1 LLQDGILV
9 GNDPRVELRNK
20 NQILYIQFAKL
31 EDEGMYKCV
40 VSNRLEELSK
50 FITLQFR
57 GKL

>member
-1 LLQDGILV
+1 MRD
-9 GNDPRVELRNK
+9 K

-40 VSNRLEELSK
+40 VSNRFEEHSK
-50 FITLQFR
+50 SITLQFR